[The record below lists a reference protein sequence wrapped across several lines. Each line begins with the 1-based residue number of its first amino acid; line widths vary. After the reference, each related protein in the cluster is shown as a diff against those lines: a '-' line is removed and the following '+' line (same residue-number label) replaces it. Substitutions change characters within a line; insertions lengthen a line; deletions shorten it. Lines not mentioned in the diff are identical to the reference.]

1 MAQIPHL
8 YKDLTWR
15 NLLHLP
21 PMGEAANYLEKK
33 DGLYL
38 KAISLSD
45 AGKFVNEHH
54 RKLKAPQGGKFAVS
68 VVNIHNSAFPIV
80 GVAIVG
86 RPNSRNLDDEW
97 TAEVTRLAVIDGYP
111 NVCSMLYGAC
121 WRASK
126 AMGYRR
132 IFTYTESQTELGT
145 SLKASGWQIDNND
158 SGGGRSWS
166 ERDLITR
173 RLPKV
178 SKTRWIKTI

>member
-1 MAQIPHL
+1 MGQISSWENLRYLPVFGESEN
-8 YKDLTWR
+8 YKVQ
-15 NLLHLP
+15 
-21 PMGEAANYLEKK
+21 K

-38 KAISLSD
+38 KAISLLD
-45 AGKFVNEHH
+45 ARKFINEHH

-68 VVNIHNSAFPIV
+68 IVSIHEPSIPVV

-86 RPNSRNLDDEW
+86 RPNARTLDDEW
-97 TAEVTRLAVIDGYP
+97 TAEVTRVAVLDGYP

-132 IFTYTESQTELGT
+132 IFTYTESRTEHGT
-145 SLKASGWQIDNND
+145 SLKASGWEIDDID
-158 SGGGRSWS
+158 SGGGRAWN
-166 ERDLITR
+166 ERDLIAH